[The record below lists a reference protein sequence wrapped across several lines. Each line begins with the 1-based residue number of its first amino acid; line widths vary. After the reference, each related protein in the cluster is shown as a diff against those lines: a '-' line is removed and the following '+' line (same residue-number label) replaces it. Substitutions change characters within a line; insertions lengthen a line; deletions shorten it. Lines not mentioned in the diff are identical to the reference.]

1 MMKSILNPNGE
12 VSMIMNIM
20 KTINSSGWL
29 ARVSRVLIFIAG
41 LVIAT
46 DVGAAPTRLYLQN
59 ATSGVTTTNQGAWSS
74 VTGAP
79 TLVMSRTKSG
89 AITSR
94 GVAETNATNTYD
106 VMVLKFVSEPI
117 PGQTIAAGS
126 TLNWVIGALESN
138 TAANDY
144 WAVHAYVVSNNGAT
158 VRGTLLANSAEN
170 TTNEFPTT
178 AQGWGTQGAKTLTAV
193 TALDNDRI
201 VIEVGYIARNAV
213 TTSYTSTLWYGGTG
227 GDLAVAG
234 DETTLTGWFEFSQD
248 FFKTLTVGDG
258 TNPVNAEV
266 IKSAANRAV
275 DGFTMV
281 VDKSTAVVS
290 AITVTGTNTANVS
303 SVKIYADN
311 GVIGAYE
318 SGTDTL
324 VGSATFSGATANF
337 TGLSEAVTTTP
348 QNYIVT
354 YDIVAAPT
362 TGQTLTGTVTA
373 VTAAADYFSVDD
385 TSSATLTVVP
395 TGQLYSCSSCHN
407 YPPYDGARSGAT
419 GAVVGDHQEH
429 AVACSTCHIAPATT
443 TSADFSHRDG
453 NIVMRS
459 TIAGGSYNRGNSFVQ
474 TNNPTTGTCST
485 NSCHGGGTT
494 LQWGVGNEDCT
505 TCHNA
510 VVASPVAQSLDA
522 AVTQRRAIVPE
533 FKYAWSHKRSTAGGV
548 PANTVV
554 SKYDCIVCHMEGK
567 MDTGNA
573 DFAFHGNGNIELR
586 DPDTGS
592 QILGVTF
599 TESNGTWNQTTP
611 HNGAGSYSPTATP
624 LSFVRFS
631 RDLGVRL
638 ENDAAWQVVTAIQI
652 NQCLKCHD
660 NNGAL
665 STAARVPGGSAL
677 QPFAVAI
684 TGHVA
689 PFDSNGQ
696 GNVVDVNK
704 SFITTNAS
712 YHPVRGRGNNSYTQ
726 GTRMVAPWNMTKTTG
741 NNTQFGY
748 VVSCWDCHAP
758 NGASGVQTLTVTAHG
773 AAATLR
779 GTIRAAGSTASTNLC
794 LNCHATAY
802 SSTAADNHGT
812 GSAYGTGGGSSMNNN
827 FGNCSICHSYGPSG
841 GTDLATSTARPLR
854 AEDVHGFDDRTAGVP
869 GSVWGNS
876 NSKPYAFFRMHL
888 TGWKPLS
895 GATVPAGTATCGGG
909 AGGSICDD
917 NMTYGGETYTPGG
930 AY

>member
-1 MMKSILNPNGE
+1 MNGNANSRGE
-12 VSMIMNIM
+12 VSMTMNIM
-20 KTINSSGWL
+20 KTINSSRWL

-46 DVGAAPTRLYLQN
+46 DAGAAATRFYLQN
-59 ATSGVTTTNQGAWSS
+59 TTSGVTTANQGAWSD
-74 VTGAP
+74 TAGAP
-79 TLVMSRTKSG
+79 TLAMSRTKAG
-89 AITSR
+89 TITSR
-94 GVAETNATNTYD
+94 GVAEINATNTYD

-117 PGQTIAAGS
+117 PGQIIETGS

-138 TAANDY
+138 AAANDY
-144 WAVHAYVVSNNGAT
+144 WAVHVYVVSNNGAT
-158 VRGTLLANSAEN
+158 IRGALLANNAEN

-178 AQGWGTQGAKTLTAV
+178 AQGWGAQSAKTLTAV
-193 TALDNDRI
+193 TAQDNDRI
-201 VIEVGYIARNAV
+201 VIEVGYIARNTV
-213 TTSYTSTLWYGGTG
+213 TTSYTGTLWYGGTG
-227 GDLAVAG
+227 ADLTVAG

-248 FFKTLTVGDG
+248 LFKTLTVADG

-266 IKSAANRAV
+266 VKSAANRAV

-281 VDKSTAVVS
+281 VDKSTALVS
-290 AITVTGTNTANVS
+290 AITVTGTNTSNVS
-303 SVKIYADN
+303 SVNIYVDN
-311 GVIGAYE
+311 GVTGAYE

-324 VGSATFSGATANF
+324 VGSASFVGATANF
-337 TGLSEAVTTTP
+337 TGLSVTVSTTP
-348 QNYIVT
+348 TNYIIT
-354 YDIVAAPT
+354 YNISAAPT
-362 TGQTLTGTVTA
+362 VGQTLTAKVTA
-373 VTAAADYFSVDD
+373 VTAAADYLSVDD
-385 TSSATLTVVP
+385 ASSATLTVVP

-407 YPPYDGARSGAT
+407 YPPYDGTRSGAM

-429 AVACSTCHIAPATT
+429 AVACTTCHVAPATT
-443 TSADFSHRDG
+443 TSADFGHRDG
-453 NIVMRS
+453 NIVMQPA
-459 TIAGGSYNRGNSFVQ
+459 IAGGSYSRGNSFAQ
-474 TNNPTTGTCST
+474 TNNPLTGTCST

-494 LQWGVGNEDCT
+494 LQWGVGSEDCT

-510 VVASPVAQSLDA
+510 AINSPVAQSLDA

-533 FKYAWSHKRSTAGGV
+533 FKNTWSHKRSTAGGV

-554 SKYDCIVCHMEGK
+554 SKYDCIVCHMEGN
-567 MDTGNA
+567 MGTGNA
-573 DFAFHGNGNIELR
+573 DFSYHGNGSIELR

-592 QILGVTF
+592 QIMGVTF

-611 HNGAGSYSPTATP
+611 HNGAGSYSSTAAP
-624 LSFVRFS
+624 LSFVQFS
-631 RDLGVRL
+631 RNLGVRL
-638 ENDAAWQVVTAIQI
+638 ENDAAWQVVTAIQV

-660 NNGAL
+660 NNGAQ
-665 STAARVPGGSAL
+665 SVSARVPGGSAL
-677 QPFAVAI
+677 KPFATAI

-704 SFITTNAS
+704 SFATTNAS

-726 GTRMVAPWNMTKTTG
+726 GSMMAAPWNMTKTTG

-758 NGASGVQTLTVTAHG
+758 VAASGVLTNTVTAHG

-779 GTIRAAGSTASTNLC
+779 GTIRAAGTTASANLC
-794 LNCHATAY
+794 LNCHATGY
-802 SSTAADNHGT
+802 SQTANDNHGT
-812 GSAYGTGGGSSMNNN
+812 GSAFGAGGANVMNTY
-827 FGNCSICHSYGPSG
+827 FSNCSYCHAYAPAN
-841 GTDLATSTARPLR
+841 GTNLATSTSRPLR
-854 AEDVHGFDDRTAGVP
+854 AEDVHGFDDRTAGTV

-876 NSKPYAFFRMHL
+876 NSKPYAFFRMHM

-895 GATVPAGTATCGGG
+895 GATVPAGAATCGGG
-909 AGGSICDD
+909 ASGNPCND
-917 NMTYGGETYTPGG
+917 NMTYGTETYTPGG